1 MRNLFWRK
9 NCGEVIAKWQ
19 TNYFNQVT
27 TKILVAKTNIS
38 EKTEEHNNTLE
49 EIKL

>member
-9 NCGEVIAKWQ
+9 NCGQVIAQWQ
-19 TNYFNQVT
+19 TNHFNRVT
-27 TKILVAKTNIS
+27 TKILDTNTKIS
-38 EKTEEHNNTLE
+38 EKTEEHNQTLE